1 MDKCFAFTPQANF
14 PSHNLNFT
22 EGEGDGIESFNLS
35 KSFLLYEDPQVISC
49 QVYGPGV
56 VLVADLR
63 VLVYLGGG
71 RIPSMDISPDSKEF
85 CRYGRVRFKKG
96 RRDGCVGEFNSHS
109 NLAVNVSGS
118 LTPSIKL

>member
-22 EGEGDGIESFNLS
+22 EGEGDGIESFYLS
-35 KSFLLYEDPQVISC
+35 KSFLLYEDRQVISC

-85 CRYGRVRFKKG
+85 CRYGRLRFKKG
-96 RRDGCVGEFNSHS
+96 TRHGCGFRFNSCW
-109 NLAVNVSGS
+109 NLVVNVSGS
-118 LTPSIKL
+118 STPLIKP